1 MVALALRHTIRA
13 GWLVAGLVVAACA
26 CSKSEPVADAP
37 ESRPDRTHHASAPS
51 ALTTS
56 APVGVEPSAPVPVAV
71 EPPPAVQEVVAPS
84 NPSAV
89 SAPPSPP
96 PGPSGKALL
105 CNGQPDRDGVLPGV
119 RLPVAGLFDDVQ
131 ALTVELWFRPDTLA
145 DFGAPPEY
153 ILSAHREGDGRT
165 DQNTDLSVSIRDGRT
180 DRLAYFHVRQ
190 RDDGDCSSVGGSTAS
205 RQPLVPGRWVHLAAS
220 FERDA
225 DGSLATHTFLDG
237 QRVSSNVTGSREEP
251 CVAPLELTLCQGVTP
266 SGIFTRPFIGA
277 IDDVRVSRGVR
288 YTDPFVPAPATA
300 DDQTLL
306 LLRFDD
312 GVIDDQGPNHV
323 RASSI
328 GSPEFVDTQAPGQMS
343 AR

>member
-1 MVALALRHTIRA
+1 MTTLGLRNTICP
-13 GWLVAGLVVAACA
+13 GWLLVAGLVIAACA
-26 CSKSEPVADAP
+26 CSKSEPVTDAP
-37 ESRPDRTHHASAPS
+37 ESRPDRTHHVSAPS
-51 ALTTS
+51 ALTTP

-71 EPPPAVQEVVAPS
+71 EPSAAVQEVVAPS

-89 SAPPSPP
+89 PTPLP

-119 RLPVAGLFDDVQ
+119 RLPVAGLFDGVE

-145 DFGAPPEY
+145 DFGTPPEY
-153 ILSAHREGDGRT
+153 LLSAHREGDGRT

-180 DRLAYFHVRQ
+180 DRLAYFHVR
-190 RDDGDCSSVGGSTAS
+190 RRADGTCSNVTGTPAS
-205 RQPLVPGRWVHLAAS
+205 RQPLTSGRWVHLAAS
-220 FERDA
+220 FEHDA
-225 DGSLATHTFLDG
+225 EGRIATQTFLDG
-237 QRVSSNVTGSREEP
+237 QRVSSGVGATLDEP

-266 SGIFTRPFIGA
+266 TGIFTRPFIGA

-312 GVIDDQGPNHV
+312 GVIDDQGPNRV

-328 GSPEFVDTQAPGQMS
+328 GSPEFVDTQASGQVS